1 MYSESII
8 TCSWSQVEIQ
18 MEEFFSV
25 AVRTCPCPV
34 SPSFVP
40 INGTLSLGSLIPFL
54 TVGRKHVCLWGYEDL
69 PGQPELKLTGL
80 NNIHLII
87 FSLWTHFFLFVTI
100 AESFIRGRCGKCAAF
115 EHREKEELNNFSY
128 GGGLHQISPKCG
140 GGEQWGAAVVQVQIR
155 NSSRWSSVGVLVTVV
170 PVSFTAHTLNQPLS
184 NVQRSVSRSGLADY
198 CFIFR

>member
-140 GGEQWGAAVVQVQIR
+140 GVNNEEQL
-155 NSSRWSSVGVLVTVV
+155 WSK
-170 PVSFTAHTLNQPLS
+170 
-184 NVQRSVSRSGLADY
+184 SRSGTLPDEVLLG
-198 CFIFR
+198 FSWRSFLLVSPPTH